1 MHVVSFLFQTFDQRL
16 TPNHHRLQS
25 GTEDP
30 LDFTGGVLVV
40 VLALTLFI
48 ILWVYQHRKW

>member
-1 MHVVSFLFQTFDQRL
+1 MVSFLFQTFDQRL

-40 VLALTLFI
+40 VLALMLFI